1 MVQKGDIKLVE
12 YPLERL
18 QSSISRFIVPSA
30 AFPDAQAMKAQIEL
44 RRRALRDIEIISTR
58 LRLSKGPTT
67 KSVPRRKKG
76 RRAGHPYTTRVL
88 QSRRTVR
95 PV

>member
-1 MVQKGDIKLVE
+1 MLIE

-30 AFPDAQAMKAQIEL
+30 ALPDAQALKAQIEL

-58 LRLSKGPTT
+58 LRLSKGWTT
-67 KSVPRRKKG
+67 KSLPRRKKG
-76 RRAGHPYTTRVL
+76 GRAGQPYSMRVL
-88 QSRRTVR
+88 RSRLIVR